1 MEPSHPDP
9 HYAAELFELR
19 EGVLLMGARVEEMLS
34 ASWRAF
40 HTRDSL
46 LAQRTAKNDSQV
58 DRLEVELDERCL
70 RVLARWKPVASDL
83 RFVTAVLKL
92 VTNLERM
99 GDLAESICRRTLQL
113 DSLPPV
119 ATAAPLVTMAETAFQ
134 MVADSLDAFSR
145 QDAARA
151 GAVIGKDRIVD
162 ACYAQSF
169 PALLTLMAKDATRI
183 PVATALSD
191 VAKSLERIADQATN
205 VAELVVFI
213 VDGRQ
218 LKHLDRARDGLA
230 AS

>member
-1 MEPSHPDP
+1 MQPSHPDP
-9 HYAAELFELR
+9 HYSAELFELR
-19 EGVLLMGARVEEMLS
+19 EGVLLMGARVEEMLAS
-34 ASWRAF
+34 SWRAF

-46 LAQRTAKNDSQV
+46 LAQRTAKSDSQV

-99 GDLAESICRRTLQL
+99 GDLAESICRRTLELNGQ
-113 DSLPPV
+113 PPV
-119 ATAAPLVTMAETAFQ
+119 ATAVPLVTMAEVASS
-134 MVADSLDAFSR
+134 MVADALEAFSR
-145 QDAARA
+145 QDAERARE
-151 GAVIGKDRIVD
+151 VIGRDRVVD
-162 ACYAQSF
+162 SCYAQCF
-169 PALLTLMAKDATRI
+169 PALLTLMAEDATRV

-218 LKHLDRARDGLA
+218 LKHDTSVRDARVT
-230 AS
+230 